1 MENENSAAQPRTLGR
16 KTLSVLLRVGV
27 SLLALYFIA
36 GVIWRYSGSNK
47 WEFVGEKNGVKV
59 YSLKQPGADL
69 KQMKG
74 VLRVRSTLAGL
85 VKLMLDPA
93 FSNKMGLKETQIL
106 ERVNDQLVYSYFKAP
121 LPFPFQTREFVV
133 RTQSYQNPRTK
144 EVLMEVAAAPD
155 RLPSNSCCFRVTEM
169 NNTIRFTPLENGQ
182 VEIEYTQN
190 VNEGGFLPDLLLNT
204 MRPRVMFYGLPK
216 LQGFL
221 DKKEYQ
227 DAKSD
232 FITEK

>member
-93 FSNKMGLKETQIL
+93 FSNKMGL
-106 ERVNDQLVYSYFKAP
+106 
-121 LPFPFQTREFVV
+121 
-133 RTQSYQNPRTK
+133 
-144 EVLMEVAAAPD
+144 
-155 RLPSNSCCFRVTEM
+155 
-169 NNTIRFTPLENGQ
+169 
-182 VEIEYTQN
+182 
-190 VNEGGFLPDLLLNT
+190 
-204 MRPRVMFYGLPK
+204 
-216 LQGFL
+216 
-221 DKKEYQ
+221 
-227 DAKSD
+227 
-232 FITEK
+232 